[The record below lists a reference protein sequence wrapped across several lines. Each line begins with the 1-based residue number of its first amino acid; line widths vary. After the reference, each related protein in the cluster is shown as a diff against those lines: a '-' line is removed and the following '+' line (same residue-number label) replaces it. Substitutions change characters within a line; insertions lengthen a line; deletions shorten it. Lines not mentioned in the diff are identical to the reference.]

1 MLDQPWLE
9 KAVLGLSS
17 LEMARRWKSFRNH
30 RRNLRASPSGLGRL
44 GGPLGPLPS
53 LRPPSAL
60 PPPRQ
65 LSERHRRLWW
75 VCGVRLA
82 AGQF

>member
-1 MLDQPWLE
+1 
-9 KAVLGLSS
+9 
-17 LEMARRWKSFRNH
+17 MARRWRSFRNH
-30 RRNLRASPSGLGRL
+30 RRIDDFVCRGWSGASSSVFGRL

-65 LSERHRRLWW
+65 LRSVTDSYVWS
-75 VCGVRLA
+75 A
-82 AGQF
+82 